1 MWFLWFSVILGS
13 LIDAEDTVRKKGDRA
28 KSDLERSAPRRP
40 DGEHGDEIGVKVR
53 HADGREAHVHGKE
66 AIGGLAAL
74 PEGGEAKDVRK
85 SSSSSTTRPS
95 WTTAGDTGHRGAH
108 REGGRIGGVDG
119 RVEPER
125 LARTCRRHRELG
137 ARAAPPHATPVSGVR
152 PSLRGLKGERPRHQ
166 RTRPGIPLT

>member
-1 MWFLWFSVILGS
+1 MWRTVILGS
-13 LIDAEDTVRKKGDRA
+13 FIDAEDTVREKGRE
-28 KSDLERSAPRRP
+28 KSDGRGPTRP
-40 DGEHGDEIGVKVR
+40 DGEHGDESGIKVR

-74 PEGGEAKDVRK
+74 PEDGEAKDVRTS
-85 SSSSSTTRPS
+85 SSSSSTT
-95 WTTAGDTGHRGAH
+95 AGDAGHRGAH

-137 ARAAPPHATPVSGVR
+137 ARAAPPHATPVSGVW